1 MDLCNFALLSLNDMI
16 APNIAELPVIIQTIQ
31 QQNEHI
37 DIMNSQTIKELFI
50 NLYLNENPNI
60 TFEKLQQNLIQ
71 FYFEEANEELVSRHL
86 NDIYDILPISVIV
99 HIHETIMRRDYY
111 NDVNLF
117 NLNVLVEFI
126 SISEGI
132 EYLQY
137 IYNIHCVM
145 NI

>member
-86 NDIYDILPISVIV
+86 NAIYDILPISVIV
-99 HIHETIMRRDYY
+99 HIYETIMRRDYY

-117 NLNVLVEFI
+117 NLNALVEFI

-145 NI
+145 II

>member
-16 APNIAELPVIIQTIQ
+16 APNIAELPVIIETIQ

>member
-16 APNIAELPVIIQTIQ
+16 APNIAELPVIIETIQ

-145 NI
+145 II

>member
-145 NI
+145 II